1 MSFAFYASVEDHL
14 GAFGKNGLLTRLLD
28 IDKMDI
34 RGGHYTF
41 DFLMFSRERSK
52 KGTRIDHRIENR

>member
-52 KGTRIDHRIENR
+52 KKALG